1 MVSDVWFCTKHPETW
16 YAVWLLQD
24 LTSLDGGY
32 EEEGMGTD
40 DSSSTGEGTWC
51 CLHSVPAH
59 VSCIRAEFW
68 WMGDINVDDLQ
79 PLHPQHK
86 PHA

>member
-1 MVSDVWFCTKHPETW
+1 MILMRTRCTVLTLR
-16 YAVWLLQD
+16 YAVLLLQD

-40 DSSSTGEGTWC
+40 DSSSTGKGTWW
-51 CLHSVPAH
+51 CLHSVAAH
-59 VSCIRAEFW
+59 VSCIRAEFL
-68 WMGDINVDDLQ
+68 VDGWVSTSMIHNLQ
-79 PLHPQHK
+79 PQHK